1 MTLRKRYKVAAHLGD
16 LGGGTFPLEGP
27 QQQVQ
32 HSPSRRLEASAALF
46 GKWPRDTGPIHEL
59 GRPSMGGG
67 GVGRQMA
74 GESRA

>member
-1 MTLRKRYKVAAHLGD
+1 MASRKRYKVAAHLGD
-16 LGGGTFPLEGP
+16 LGGGALPLEGA

-67 GVGRQMA
+67 GAEGQMA